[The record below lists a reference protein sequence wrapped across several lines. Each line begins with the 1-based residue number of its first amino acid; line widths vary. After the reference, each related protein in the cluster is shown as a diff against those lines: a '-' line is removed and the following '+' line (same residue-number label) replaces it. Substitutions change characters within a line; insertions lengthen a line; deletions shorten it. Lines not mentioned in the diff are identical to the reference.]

1 MSKKKNTYAGNKRK
15 NGSKKPVLIVASV
28 FVVLIALLVIVNT
41 ITKDNVYGKS
51 MSQLNPATRELLDD
65 ANYQNIMLPDELDEL
80 KNDKKNFFVYFFS
93 STCPHCKYT
102 TPELTPLVKE
112 LDVDMKQFNTLEFPA
127 YIRSEVIEYTP
138 TLVYYENGV
147 QVDKIVGGLAEPGTE
162 GNKIEDYRAFFEKY
176 KAKVNA
182 PRKG

>member
-1 MSKKKNTYAGNKRK
+1 MSKKNTYAGNKK
-15 NGSKKPVLIVASV
+15 SGSKKPIIIVSSVFAVLIV
-28 FVVLIALLVIVNT
+28 LLVVVNT
-41 ITKDNVYGKS
+41 MTKDNAYGKS

-65 ANYQNIMLPDELDEL
+65 ANYQNIMLPDELDGL
-80 KNDKKNFFVYFFS
+80 KDGKKNFFVYFFS

-102 TPELTPLVKE
+102 TPELTPLVNE

-147 QVDKIVGGLAEPGTE
+147 QADKIVGGLAERGTE
-162 GNKIEDYRAFFEKY
+162 GNQIEDYRAFFEKY

>member
-1 MSKKKNTYAGNKRK
+1 MSKNKNTYASNKK
-15 NGSKKPVLIVASV
+15 SGSKKPVIIVLSV
-28 FVVLIALLVIVNT
+28 IVVLIGLLVVVNMM
-41 ITKDNVYGKS
+41 TKDNVYGKS

-65 ANYQNIMLPDELDEL
+65 PNYQNIMLPDELDQL
-80 KNDKKNFFVYFFS
+80 KADKKNFFVYFFS

-102 TPELTPLVKE
+102 TPELTPVVNE

-127 YIRSEVIEYTP
+127 YIRSEIIEYTP

-147 QVDKIVGGLAEPGTE
+147 QVEKIVGGLAEPGTD